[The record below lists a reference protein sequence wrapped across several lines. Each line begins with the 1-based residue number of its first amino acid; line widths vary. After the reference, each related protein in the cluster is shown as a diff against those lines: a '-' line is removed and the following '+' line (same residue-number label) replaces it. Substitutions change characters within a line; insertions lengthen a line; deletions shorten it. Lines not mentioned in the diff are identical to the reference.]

1 MAWYWILLIVL
12 AALPVGLYLLSWIPY
27 MLNLDNKGLEMVYD
41 LLMKYHDKKKPE
53 GKI

>member
-12 AALPVGLYLLSWIPY
+12 ACLPVALYLLSWILY

-41 LLMKYHDKKKPE
+41 LLMKYHDKKKTE

>member
-12 AALPVGLYLLSWIPY
+12 VSLPVALYLLSWILY
-27 MLNLDNKGLEMVYD
+27 LTNGDNKMLEKVYD
-41 LLMKYHDKKKPE
+41 MLIRYHDKKKTE